1 MLRNKLHLIYNTN
14 MKKKNNI
21 KTKLYEYSYEIPQK
35 RGNGILN
42 LRTIQ
47 NLDGSVVEY
56 SMAYINHKICT
67 QDNGRVIGY
76 DNAHGIHHR
85 HIFGKY
91 EVVEFESYEQILARF
106 EEEWK
111 EYHGKQN

>member
-1 MLRNKLHLIYNTN
+1 MLHNKLRLIYNIFI
-14 MKKKNNI
+14 KKKTNS
-21 KTKLYEYSYEIPQK
+21 KTKLHEFNYEIRQK
-35 RGNGILN
+35 RGNGILS

-47 NLDGSVVEY
+47 DLDGKVIEY
-56 SMAYINHKICT
+56 STAYINHKIFAK
-67 QDNGRVIGY
+67 DNGRVIGY

-106 EEEWK
+106 EKEWK
-111 EYHGKQN
+111 EYHEKYN